1 MKMCKYCGGIIKDA
15 GMGPREAYCKPECV
29 DAVFGFDNQLK
40 SERQHGKVS
49 LDAFRRVGGEISDKG
64 IGAESVF
71 DKIDGN
77 ESVPCASDLRVEKLR
92 SAVFDLQVSGK
103 LDAIDLRIIEMM
115 MMRRVPRQKEMA
127 ERLKISQQAVC
138 KRVVK
143 FRSLF
148 IGLR

>member
-1 MKMCKYCGGIIKDA
+1 M
-15 GMGPREAYCKPECV
+15 
-29 DAVFGFDNQLK
+29 FGFDNQLK

-103 LDAIDLRIIEMM
+103 LDATDLRIIEMM